1 MLGETIGTASA
12 LKMCFAAYTKGTTAQ
27 GNRMSYVKVRVAKG
41 QEVWSNKRFQSLKK
55 E

>member
-1 MLGETIGTASA
+1 MPQR
-12 LKMCFAAYTKGTTAQ
+12 KCNKTKVKVKKACKRIQ